1 MPSLIEPVVPAGR
14 MSGTAQPLLTEPP
27 TSAPARSARTGG
39 EPTGTEP
46 ADGEPNGSAPLTS
59 KPAGGEPA
67 RGAPTMRGELLL
79 RPWRDADAPALAR
92 AYRDPAIRRWHAR
105 SMSEDEARDW
115 IRQRAERWAAET
127 GADWAVT
134 AGGTLVGRAGL
145 RTVDLAEG
153 RAEMAYWTLPAARG
167 NGLAGRAL
175 GRLTRWCT
183 DELGLHRLE
192 LLHAIENPASCR
204 VAGKSGYR
212 YEGTLRQAVPHADG
226 FHDMHLHAHLA
237 TDPT

>member
-1 MPSLIEPVVPAGR
+1 VPSLIEPVVPAGR

-27 TSAPARSARTGG
+27 GSAPPGRESAC
-39 EPTGTEP
+39 
-46 ADGEPNGSAPLTS
+46 GEPNGSARTS
-59 KPAGGEPA
+59 GEPTD
-67 RGAPTMRGELLL
+67 GAPNGSARTSGEPTDDEPTLRGELLL
-79 RPWRDADAPALAR
+79 RPWRDADAPVLAN
-92 AYRDPAIRRWHAR
+92 AYGDPAIRRWHAR
-105 SMSEDEARDW
+105 SMTEDEARDW
-115 IRQRAERWAAET
+115 IRQRAERWSAET

-134 AGGTLVGRAGL
+134 AGGTLVGRVGL

-167 NGLAGRAL
+167 HGLAGRAL
-175 GRLTRWCT
+175 GCLTRWCT

-192 LLHAIENPASCR
+192 LLHAIENTASCR
-204 VAGKSGYR
+204 VAEKSGYR
-212 YEGTLRQAVPHADG
+212 YEGTLRQSVPHADG